1 MILYNGIVY
10 SEGNLNS
17 ALVIEKNKIVYI
29 GDDAEA
35 LRYAENKSDEECI
48 DLRGRLVLPGF
59 IDSHA
64 HGGYFTAMKTKK
76 IDLSNSRSADEY
88 LGIIKKFIDENP
100 EIDFYK
106 GVGWQSPVF
115 GEEGPD
121 KRLLDNICSKKPIVI
136 KATEGH
142 SIWANSKAIE
152 LAGVTDKTPD
162 PKGGIIVKNADGSVR
177 GAFLDEAQNFIEK
190 IMPDDSIEV
199 YKEAILEY
207 QSLMASYGYTATS
220 EMMMVKNSN
229 LYKAYQELA
238 EEKKLL
244 IKTLLSHWILPSDQ
258 EAILESLKDNRK
270 VFENK
275 IIDGYYAKIFV
286 DGVVERATAWLK
298 EPYSNADGYY
308 GEALW
313 DDKKLFDTCLA
324 LDKLGYDLH
333 FHVIGDK
340 AVSQM
345 LDALEM
351 IRKLNGEKTRR
362 PVAAHVQLLD
372 KADLVRMKDMN
383 VSVSAN
389 PYWFYRDK
397 EYTDKNELPKL
408 GERIKHQYPMKT
420 LIDAGL
426 IVSTGSDFAITPE
439 PDPIQAIKFGME
451 RVAKGAAIDD
461 METVLN
467 PQERVSLDTML
478 KSVTINGAYTM
489 NIDEYTGSLKK
500 GKMADLVVLDK
511 NLFNLSTLEYQD
523 ISVDMTISEG
533 QIIYEKADMEH
544 GL

>member
-286 DGVVERATAWLK
+286 DGVVESATAWLK

>member
-286 DGVVERATAWLK
+286 DGVVESATAWLK

-420 LIDAGL
+420 LIDVGL

>member
-286 DGVVERATAWLK
+286 DGVVESATAWLK

-511 NLFNLSTLEYQD
+511 NLFNLSTLAYQD